1 MVRRGGYRTSA
12 QKEGRS
18 AGQRKKR
25 NLRQAKR
32 NDRANNVWPIRASVN
47 KTPNASRFDNP
58 PVYGIYKDEDNRDW
72 VLTIMSCVRKEEV
85 PSGHNVR
92 RATISVVR
100 GRYILKPRTGGEHQ
114 SPYEGLEVE
123 RFGRKKD
130 AMNKVRAEAS
140 TRVGSG
146 EYLINAEH
154 DATSRSWKVDRDEY
168 ADWKR
173 QRSVVRVRHKE
184 DQTSRH

>member
-25 NLRQAKR
+25 NLRQAKK

-47 KTPNASRFDNP
+47 KTPKASRFDNP
-58 PVYGIYKDEDNRDW
+58 PVYGIYEDENSRDW
-72 VLTIMSCVRKEEV
+72 FLTIMSSVRKEEL
-85 PSGHNVR
+85 PSGRNVR
-92 RATISVVR
+92 EATVTVVR
-100 GRYILKPRTGGEHQ
+100 GRYILTPCSGGANQ
-114 SPYEGLEVE
+114 SPREGLEVE
-123 RFGRKKD
+123 RFDRKKD

-146 EYLINAEH
+146 KYLINAEH
-154 DATSRSWKVDRDEY
+154 DATSRSWKVDRDKY

-173 QRSVVRVRHKE
+173 QRNVVRVRREE

>member
-1 MVRRGGYRTSA
+1 
-12 QKEGRS
+12 
-18 AGQRKKR
+18 
-25 NLRQAKR
+25 
-32 NDRANNVWPIRASVN
+32 
-47 KTPNASRFDNP
+47 
-58 PVYGIYKDEDNRDW
+58 VYGIYKDEDSQDW

-92 RATISVVR
+92 RATVSVVR
-100 GRYILKPRTGGEHQ
+100 SRYILTPLSGGEHQ
-114 SPYEGLEVE
+114 SPREGLEVE
-123 RFGRKKD
+123 RFDRKKD

-146 EYLINAEH
+146 EYSINAEY

-168 ADWKR
+168 ADWKG
-173 QRSVVRVRHKE
+173 QQNVVRVRREE